1 MSPDHT
7 EEIEEINDRNFAE
20 IRAASPLPLLVEFS
34 AAWCP
39 PCRAMA
45 PHVAAVAR
53 SYAGRLRVRLC
64 DVDGSPGL
72 AARFEVRSVPTLL
85 LMRGENVLGQI
96 VGAVSRARI
105 EGLVANAVE

>member
-1 MSPDHT
+1 MSPDHI

-20 IRAASPLPLLVEFS
+20 TRAASPLPLLVEFS

-45 PHVAAVAR
+45 PHVAAVAK
-53 SYAGRLRVRLC
+53 SYAGRLRVGLC
-64 DVDGSPGL
+64 DIDGSPEL

-85 LMRGENVLGQI
+85 LMKGENVLGQI

-105 EGLVANAVE
+105 EGLVASAVE